1 MDITAIVTN
10 LVAHSI
16 SSAVPKF
23 LAMSKATGAK
33 AAYNTKKNIIVNHIL
48 LNIKIITTNENLVS
62 ILICL
67 IICCRSVS
75 RNV

>member
-1 MDITAIVTN
+1 MFNAVVSEIVISYLVLGNSLGPNNCMPNAPTGAVNKMDITAIVTN

-33 AAYNTKKNIIVNHIL
+33 AAYKKKK
-48 LNIKIITTNENLVS
+48 KI
-62 ILICL
+62 
-67 IICCRSVS
+67 
-75 RNV
+75 

>member
-1 MDITAIVTN
+1 MPNAPIGAVNKMDITAIVTN

-33 AAYNTKKNIIVNHIL
+33 AAYNKKKNNNQL
-48 LNIKIITTNENLVS
+48 FLK
-62 ILICL
+62 
-67 IICCRSVS
+67 
-75 RNV
+75 

>member
-1 MDITAIVTN
+1 MPNAPTGAVNKMDITAIVTN

-33 AAYNTKKNIIVNHIL
+33 AAYKIKKNILSMI
-48 LNIKIITTNENLVS
+48 
-62 ILICL
+62 
-67 IICCRSVS
+67 
-75 RNV
+75 